1 MEQWEH
7 EVFGH
12 VTQPPTFKLDEKHR
26 KQFEAAEAAVNA
38 KLAKPPATHL
48 HHEHEIAK
56 PAISTRHRI
65 SGVHHNNPSELNLN

>member
-38 KLAKPPATHL
+38 KLAKPPAAHL
-48 HHEHEIAK
+48 HHDHEITR
-56 PAISTRHRI
+56 PANSTRHRI
-65 SGVHHNNPSELNLN
+65 SDTYSGHSTQPNLN